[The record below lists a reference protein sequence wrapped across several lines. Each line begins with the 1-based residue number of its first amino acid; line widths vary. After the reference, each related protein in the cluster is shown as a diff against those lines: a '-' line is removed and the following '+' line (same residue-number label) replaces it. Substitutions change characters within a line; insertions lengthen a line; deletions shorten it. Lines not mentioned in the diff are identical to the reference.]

1 MDDHQSQLVE
11 ALKDRV
17 IVSTCDGLLQALEK
31 PAPVVVSS
39 ERRGEGV
46 SFHRSIDEL
55 MGYA

>member
-17 IVSTCDGLLQALEK
+17 IVSTFDGLLQALEK

-39 ERRGEGV
+39 ERIGEGV
-46 SFHRSIDEL
+46 SFQRSIDEL